1 MATDFGDLNFD
12 SIERVQVEVTIGD
25 DRYVL
30 KEATG
35 DAACR
40 YRNSILRATKLGPE
54 GKPSSIDGIVDSEPL
69 LVSLCLF
76 TAEDN
81 KPVPLSTVRSWPN
94 RIVKKLYETAEHI
107 SELKETEAGESAKNE
122 LETTKVG

>member
-122 LETTKVG
+122 QETTKDG